1 MQPYTS
7 KDTASN
13 VKSNTTSSR
22 KKKVSVKD
30 DEREKITER
39 MEGGIIVR
47 RKDGK
52 KIELW

>member
-1 MQPYTS
+1 MQPYISTEP
-7 KDTASN
+7 TSN

-22 KKKVSVKD
+22 KKKVSAKD